1 MLFDVA
7 RVGQRSVFAHHVLS
21 VFRLRYNRSV
31 NAANLARPL
40 AFLMCLTAAAQ
51 LAPSPQLTVSRLGP
65 GIMAPFVAA
74 KAKPEY
80 TEEALLAKLEGSVL
94 LSVVVDAAGQ
104 PGDVHVD
111 RPLGLGLD
119 ESAVENVR
127 HWQFKPGTKT
137 GLPVAVRVNE
147 EVFFHTQR
155 NLWDWHAVRAV
166 FVLPDG
172 AARPVV
178 IKTKF
183 PATVDEEE
191 NASVTISFDVGRN
204 GVPANARVVKSSS
217 PKWEK
222 DLLAAVGEG
231 WRFRPGTQ
239 DGKPA
244 VVRTW
249 FEFVRG
255 SHSPIPPAP
264 IPGTVPTR

>member
-1 MLFDVA
+1 MALLA
-7 RVGQRSVFAHHVLS
+7 CLS
-21 VFRLRYNRSV
+21 
-31 NAANLARPL
+31 
-40 AFLMCLTAAAQ
+40 AAAQ
-51 LAPSPQLTVSRLGP
+51 QAPNPQPTVLRLGP
-65 GIMAPFVAA
+65 GIMAPFVVA
-74 KAKPEY
+74 KAQPEY
-80 TEEALLAKLEGSVL
+80 TEEARLAKLEGSVL

-104 PGDVHVD
+104 PSDIQVD

-127 HWQFKPGTKT
+127 HWQFKPGTKAGT
-137 GLPVAVRVNE
+137 AVAVRANE

-155 NLWDWHAVRAV
+155 NLWDWHAVRAI
-166 FVLPDG
+166 FVPPDG

-191 NASVTISFDVGRN
+191 NASVTIAFEVGRN
-204 GVPANARVVKSSS
+204 GVPANASVVKSSN

-222 DLLAAVGEG
+222 DLLAALREG

-239 DGKPA
+239 NGKPL
-244 VVRTW
+244 VVRVW

-264 IPGTVPTR
+264 IPGAIPAR